1 MVNSNEKLN
10 TTFTALFKDP
20 VNAEKAYNLAVQ
32 KGYKKEDINILM
44 SEETKRKNYGT
55 PIGDMEEN
63 NVLGHKLMEG
73 AGVGGAIGTT
83 TGAIAGAIAAI
94 GTTLVL
100 PGLGLV
106 IAGPIAVGL
115 AGAGAGGIAGGV
127 LGALVNAG
135 YPETHAKD
143 YEKAL
148 TEGGIVISITS
159 HSKDVDLALENE
171 WKSYGGENFLHKQ
184 AENT

>member
-1 MVNSNEKLN
+1 MVNSNENLN

-20 VNAEKAYNLAVQ
+20 VRAEQAYNFALQ

-44 SEETKRKNYGT
+44 SEETKKKNYGT
-55 PIGDMEEN
+55 QIGDIEAN

-73 AGVGGAIGTT
+73 AGVGGVIGTT

-94 GTTLVL
+94 GTALVL

-106 IAGPIAVGL
+106 IAGPLAAGL
-115 AGAGAGGIAGGV
+115 AGAGAGGIAGGL

-135 YPETHAKD
+135 FSENYAKD
-143 YEKAL
+143 YENAL
-148 TEGGIVISITS
+148 REGGIVISVTS
-159 HSKDVDLALENE
+159 HSKDDRNLSLENE
-171 WKSYGGENFLHKQ
+171 WKNYGGTNFLHTQ
-184 AENT
+184 V